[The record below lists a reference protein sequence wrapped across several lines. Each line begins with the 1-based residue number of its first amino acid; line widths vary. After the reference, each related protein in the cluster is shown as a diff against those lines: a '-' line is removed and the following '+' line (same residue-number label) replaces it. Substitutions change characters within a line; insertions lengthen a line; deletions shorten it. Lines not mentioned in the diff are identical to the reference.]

1 MCYHASMQPDLQSYQ
16 AILFDIDN
24 TLTNSNREISPRV
37 ARALQMLDGRG
48 ITIGVCTA
56 RDRAAFA
63 SYASQFFPQKAL
75 HVLSNGAQIMR
86 GSGEVLEQH
95 LIPEKTIQTV
105 CTVLLQQK
113 AEIIVTGAKYVYAT
127 PEIYSNIQHH
137 PWHIPVKPLVQL
149 EDWVATAIVVY
160 KLTPQSVSVIKEQP
174 GISFIHYDKG
184 VHQNIDIMAAGVNK
198 GTGVKQWSNHTSIPP
213 ENIIGIGDGQNDF
226 EFLRTVGYSVAM
238 GNAHPEIKQQAD
250 KVIGHTDEDGLALFL
265 EEVLDAYIQSTK

>member
-1 MCYHASMQPDLQSYQ
+1 MQPDLQSYQ